1 MGANVVVRGHKC
13 PAADAPPG
21 KARREVRKKAAG
33 LLVLLVL
40 SLAAGCGWEGATT
53 KLLPTPMPPP
63 TDRLEPSATRDP
75 AADGA
80 TPACPPATGEGTV
93 SPAAS
98 IYSIVFVVNGVEQV
112 VRDGDMLEAL
122 PGDEVQ
128 VREVTIC
135 AGSFQGRGGEA
146 CVDFAPVD
154 QSGEEIA
161 SAHGGSHT
169 VTVIPGFTSISGPD
183 HRWTVGDN
191 WISISAV
198 LNHWPTGGTADLGCG
213 GGRCERDDRIVVELR

>member
-1 MGANVVVRGHKC
+1 M
-13 PAADAPPG
+13 
-21 KARREVRKKAAG
+21 RKRAG
-33 LLVLLVL
+33 GLVVLLML
-40 SLAAGCGWEGATT
+40 SLAAGCGREGATT
-53 KLLPTPMPPP
+53 KLLPTAMPRP
-63 TDRLEPSATRDP
+63 TDILEPSATPDE
-75 AADGA
+75 AAIGA

-93 SPAAS
+93 SPAVS

-135 AGSFQGRGGEA
+135 AGPFGGRGGEA
-146 CVDFAPVD
+146 CVDFAPVA
-154 QSGEEIA
+154 QSGEQLA
-161 SAHGGSHT
+161 SEHGGSHL

-191 WISISAV
+191 WMSISAV
-198 LNHWPTGGTADLGCG
+198 LNHWPPGVTADLGCA